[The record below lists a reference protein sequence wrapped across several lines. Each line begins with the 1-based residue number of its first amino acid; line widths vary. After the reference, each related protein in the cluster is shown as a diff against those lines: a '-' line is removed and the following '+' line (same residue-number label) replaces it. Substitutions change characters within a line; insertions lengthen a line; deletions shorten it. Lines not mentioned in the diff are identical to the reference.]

1 MSGKKSIF
9 ATNFGTVKPFSFFKT
24 HTNLTIIIVAA
35 LLIELT
41 TGIIYYNSQNIIKR
55 TTIQVMERENNALY
69 LCIRNKLAQVEVVLD
84 NMSWIVTDDL
94 LLPDSLSRAT
104 YQIVENN
111 PMILGSSIAC
121 IPHLF
126 PEHGYWFE
134 PYSVRREDGSIETM
148 QLGSEKHDYTKLEFF
163 TTPLAT
169 GKSHWCEPYLDNEGA
184 KARVTTYG
192 APVKNGKGEIVAVV
206 EADLS
211 IVWLEKVI
219 NESKAYPS
227 NQRFLIT
234 GNYNLLAGEDNQ
246 LFRTSLEHLK
256 KDADKTGYVTMEDE
270 KGQEKLL
277 FYTPVGGKTDWI
289 LLNVLDSND
298 IFDKLRRIR
307 TNLLLMVMAGLLL
320 IGFIVWRSKRN
331 LERLQQVNDEKKR
344 ISSELQ
350 EASQI
355 QQMMLPHD
363 YMQRDDV
370 DVFGSLV
377 PAREVGGDLFDYF
390 IHDEKLFFCIGD
402 VSGKGTPSAM
412 LMAGT
417 RSYFRAF
424 SGHENNPGL
433 IMQYIN
439 ESACQGN
446 DTNMFI
452 TLFIGVLD
460 LPTGHLRYCNAGHD
474 VPLILANGQWTCLEA
489 KPHLPIGLFDEVKYN
504 MMETYL
510 QPNSTIFLYTDGL
523 TEAKNCEHKQFGIK
537 QVEEVLATCTDMQPQ
552 ELLETID
559 KAVRGFVGGAEQS
572 DDLTMLAIRY
582 TPQQY
587 ESTLNE
593 TLTLKNDVHEVSKL
607 STFQKSFYEKMN
619 LEKSLASQLRLAVE
633 EAVVNVIEHAYPYGT
648 EGSVEVTMMS
658 DGHQLKVVIDDSGMP
673 FDPTIEKKVDITLSA
688 DERQVGGLG
697 ILLVRELMDTINYEY
712 INGHNILTLRKKI
725 SLN

>member
-148 QLGSEKHDYTKLEFF
+148 QLGSESHDYTKLEFF

-169 GKSHWCEPYLDNEGA
+169 GKSHWCEPYWDKEGA
-184 KARVTTYG
+184 KAQVTTYG

-211 IVWLEKVI
+211 LVWLEKVI

-227 NQRFLIT
+227 NQRFLVT

-246 LFRTSLEHLK
+246 LLRTSLGYLK

-289 LLNVLDSND
+289 LLNVLDSSD
-298 IFDKLRRIR
+298 IFDKLRKIR

-320 IGFIVWRSKRN
+320 IGFIVWRSKCN
-331 LERLQQVNDEKKR
+331 LERLQQVNNEKKR

-350 EASQI
+350 VASQI

-363 YMQRDDV
+363 HLQRDDM

-390 IHDEKLFFCIGD
+390 IHDEKLYFCIGD

-417 RSYFRAF
+417 RSFFRAF

-446 DTNMFI
+446 DTNMFV

-582 TPQQY
+582 TPQRY

-593 TLTLKNDVHEVSKL
+593 TITLKNDVHEVSKL

-619 LEKSLASQLRLAVE
+619 LEKSLAHQLRLAVE